1 MVRMPIIGD
10 RRSRSRSL
18 AMLAAMRRAS
28 SRVVSLVVGGGLR
41 HSSLGNHADD
51 HCRSRYSATRNMP
64 DTGLV
69 GIHHERTAFPQS
81 STRVERD
88 FHTLRVGGL
97 TGAWEGL
104 DEVGVPRYFF
114 ARWWPDGRKQNDPD
128 GTILPNEAAALS
140 YAERIVESLRKESGY
155 NNPGLMMFVRNER
168 QQIVLSIPFLPAC
181 A

>member
-69 GIHHERTAFPQS
+69 GIHLERTAFPQS

-104 DEVGVPRYFF
+104 DEVAVPRYFF
-114 ARWWPDGRKQNDPD
+114 ASWWPDGRKQDDPD

-140 YAERIVESLRKESGY
+140 YAERIVESLRQESGY